1 MDQPNPVYARLP
13 PNRRLEAPALSLR
26 QHTLLQPVWLGCRHR
41 LDRRVSRPGGDPP
54 DSHRD
59 EAFDYARDLHD
70 PHTEVGTT
78 RLVLDKPLT
87 GRLPM
92 VHRLDVSLE
101 REFAVSFGKLLVQV
115 GLINAY
121 DRQNMF
127 YYDLFTGRRLDQLP
141 LAPYASVTLR
151 NR

>member
-1 MDQPNPVYARLP
+1 M
-13 PNRRLEAPALSLR
+13 
-26 QHTLLQPVWLGCRHR
+26 
-41 LDRRVSRPGGDPP
+41 
-54 DSHRD
+54 
-59 EAFDYARDLHD
+59 
-70 PHTEVGTT
+70 
-78 RLVLDKPLT
+78 
-87 GRLPM
+87 
-92 VHRLDVSLE
+92 
-101 REFAVSFGKLLVQV
+101 SFGKLLVQV